1 MHPSGQRPPS
11 NRQLK
16 VGEELRHALSQIF
29 MQRNFVYDHPVL
41 ANVVAITVSEVRVSP
56 DLKNAMAFVTP
67 LGGNPPPKFESS
79 LNDLAP
85 KFRYAVTKLV
95 TLKFSP
101 KITFRLD
108 TSYDQ
113 AHRIHSLLENARHS
127 ERSSEDADQSDQRQ

>member
-11 NRQLK
+11 QRQLK

-29 MQRNFVYDHPVL
+29 MQRNFIYDHPTL
-41 ANVVAITVSEVRVSP
+41 ASVVAITVSEVRISP

-67 LGGNPPPKFESS
+67 LGGNPPKGFESS
-79 LNDLAP
+79 LNELAP
-85 KFRYAVTKLV
+85 KFRYALNKLV

-108 TSYDQ
+108 ASYDH
-113 AHRIHSLLENARHS
+113 AHRIHSLLEQARSS
-127 ERSSEDADQSDQRQ
+127 ERSSEDADQSDQR